1 VTTGIVRGTLAP
13 PRTPSLSKPRQRD
26 VAAERLVG
34 QRFLLHMGLALRRR
48 FAYTA
53 ASQYAL

>member
-1 VTTGIVRGTLAP
+1 
-13 PRTPSLSKPRQRD
+13 LSKPRQRD
-26 VAAERLVG
+26 VAAKGLVG